1 MLLTVSSDAGAP
13 GLPDFLFERQDDD
26 DDALFYAEPR
36 FVAHI
41 DAATID
47 ALTGFYAERLPS
59 NGRVLDLM
67 SSWISHLPEDAS
79 FAHVAG
85 HGMNAAELAANAR
98 LDDFHVQNLNS
109 DARLPWDD
117 AAFDA
122 VLIAVS
128 VQYLVN
134 PIAVFDEIGRLLA
147 PGGEVIIA
155 TSHRCFPTKAV
166 RAFHALPPGDR
177 LRMYAECLRR
187 TGRFEAPEATDRSP
201 ADADPLWL
209 LHARRRGAVG

>member
-1 MLLTVSSDAGAP
+1 MTVSNDASAA
-13 GLPDFLFERQDDD
+13 GLPDFLFERQDDS

-36 FVAHI
+36 LVAHI

-47 ALTGFYAERLPS
+47 ALTAFYAERLPA
-59 NGRVLDLM
+59 NCRVLDLM
-67 SSWISHLPEDAS
+67 SSWISHLPADRS

-85 HGMNAAELAANAR
+85 HGMNAAELAANDR
-98 LDDFHVQNLNS
+98 LDEFHVQDLNS
-109 DARLPWDD
+109 NVRLPWAD

-166 RAFHALPPGDR
+166 RAFHALPPADR
-177 LRMYAECLRR
+177 LRMYGECLRR

-209 LHARRRGAVG
+209 LYARRSGPGD

>member
-1 MLLTVSSDAGAP
+1 MTVSNDASAA
-13 GLPDFLFERQDDD
+13 GLPDFLFERQDDS

-36 FVAHI
+36 LVAHI

-47 ALTGFYAERLPS
+47 ALTAFYAERLPA
-59 NGRVLDLM
+59 NCRVLDLM
-67 SSWISHLPEDAS
+67 SSWISHLPADRS

-85 HGMNAAELAANAR
+85 HGMNAAELAANDR
-98 LDDFHVQNLNS
+98 LDEFHVQDLNS
-109 DARLPWDD
+109 NVRLPWAD

-147 PGGEVIIA
+147 PGG
-155 TSHRCFPTKAV
+155 
-166 RAFHALPPGDR
+166 AFHALPPADR
-177 LRMYAECLRR
+177 LRMYGECLRR

-209 LHARRRGAVG
+209 LHARRSGPGY